1 MRLGAT
7 LNEVIPRREA
17 MLELITAPAPHVVA
31 MRAAGRVNVTELQ
44 HAIDI
49 IEQTK
54 QQHPKVSLYAEID
67 AMRWMTLTA
76 LLRDLGYGLTQLGE
90 LEHFHRI
97 AVTSD
102 RSWLRP
108 LASIE
113 KSLFSPVEL
122 RIFANSDKAAAMSW
136 VCELPARYKGT
147 NPDQDTGDATTTS
160 RRHL

>member
-1 MRLGAT
+1 
-7 LNEVIPRREA
+7 
-17 MLELITAPAPHVVA
+17 MLELITAPAAHVVA

-44 HAIDI
+44 HAIDA
-49 IEQTK
+49 IEQAK

-90 LEHFHRI
+90 LDHFHRV

-102 RSWLRP
+102 HSWLRP

-113 KSLFSPVEL
+113 NQLLRSLEL
-122 RIFANSDKAAAMSW
+122 RIFANSEKTAAMAW
-136 VCELPARYKGT
+136 VCELPDRYKGAGSGQAT
-147 NPDQDTGDATTTS
+147 QSDSAGNPTGM
-160 RRHL
+160 